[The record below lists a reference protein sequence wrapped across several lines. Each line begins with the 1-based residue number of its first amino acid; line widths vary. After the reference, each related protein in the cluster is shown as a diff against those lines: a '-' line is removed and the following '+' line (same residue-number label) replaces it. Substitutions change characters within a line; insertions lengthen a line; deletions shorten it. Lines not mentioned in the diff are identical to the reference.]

1 MKLSESELAAE
12 WLSYFKRGDDLIARE
27 LLDNFKVVSTSN
39 FRSWISTALQK
50 LGTRAT
56 PLALYTE
63 REFPRGQRFFPNL
76 APGAAMRSVGRS
88 GPKLVEPTRGS
99 SHVGSEGIVAQ
110 LLTELARREPK
121 SFLLTPG
128 PDRLRPKKTRPA
140 IHRIAI
146 VTDLI
151 GSGARMNRILD
162 ALWKTETFRSWQS
175 HNKSRI
181 QIHVVA
187 YASTI
192 VGAKA
197 VKTHRLKPHLHFKE
211 LAPTISDMFHRVT
224 LLHVE
229 RVCKFYNPLQGH
241 PGIGPLGYEGTGT
254 LIAFGHGCPNTTPPI
269 FWAGKGGRPALFPN
283 RSAVDFDAL
292 FHVNDGI
299 VFADRL
305 AALGQPTLSDPELLS
320 HFDDEASQALLV
332 LSAMARGL
340 RGVSKISVRTGLG
353 VVVAQNLLD
362 VFQRIGWIDSEG
374 AITES
379 GLIELKSARQ
389 SIRLRSP
396 LPEDRISVYFPTSL
410 RG

>member
-1 MKLSESELAAE
+1 M
-12 WLSYFKRGDDLIARE
+12 
-27 LLDNFKVVSTSN
+27 
-39 FRSWISTALQK
+39 
-50 LGTRAT
+50 
-56 PLALYTE
+56 
-63 REFPRGQRFFPNL
+63 
-76 APGAAMRSVGRS
+76 
-88 GPKLVEPTRGS
+88 
-99 SHVGSEGIVAQ
+99 
-110 LLTELARREPK
+110 
-121 SFLLTPG
+121 
-128 PDRLRPKKTRPA
+128 
-140 IHRIAI
+140 
-146 VTDLI
+146 
-151 GSGARMNRILD
+151 
-162 ALWKTETFRSWQS
+162 
-175 HNKSRI
+175 
-181 QIHVVA
+181 
-187 YASTI
+187 
-192 VGAKA
+192 
-197 VKTHRLKPHLHFKE
+197 
-211 LAPTISDMFHRVT
+211 
-224 LLHVE
+224 
-229 RVCKFYNPLQGH
+229 
-241 PGIGPLGYEGTGT
+241 
-254 LIAFGHGCPNTTPPI
+254 
-269 FWAGKGGRPALFPN
+269 
-283 RSAVDFDAL
+283 DFDAL